1 MGTDDS
7 SDNTFLDTRFFATAT
22 PHLSQAQRQHQQH
35 LHNASAQYKII
46 PIVNKKISR
55 KQGNQPKKEKKSK
68 KMPKIPPPP
77 PPQNKKLPKKNS
89 PIPSFA

>member
-68 KMPKIPPPP
+68 KMPKFPSPTPS
-77 PPQNKKLPKKNS
+77 KSKNS
-89 PIPSFA
+89 RKKVSFIPAFA